1 MDVQGKS
8 NRPQVETSG
17 QGGVAALE
25 RGLAILD
32 AFTSGRAILSLAELA
47 QATGLYKST
56 ILRLLT
62 SLLRRGYVQ
71 RLDDGRYRLGA
82 AAFHLGRIYQGAFNL
97 REVVEP
103 VLRSLMTR
111 TGETASLYVRDGD
124 NEVCLHRVPSANPV
138 RDAGLAEG
146 DRFPIDDSA
155 CSQVISAFGGAGGA
169 DYDAIRRRVVLV
181 ARPSRRVPGVAAVV
195 CPVIG
200 GDQKPIGALILSGPE
215 ARFTD
220 TAVALMEVAILDEA
234 SALTRRLGGN
244 PGLLVPCQA

>member
-1 MDVQGKS
+1 MEAYGETS
-8 NRPQVETSG
+8 RPQAEVGG

-25 RGLAILD
+25 RGLAILG
-32 AFTSGRAILSLAELA
+32 AFAHGRAVLGLAELA
-47 QATGLYKST
+47 TATGLYKST

-62 SLLRRGYVQ
+62 SLLRLGYMQ

-82 AAFHLGRIYQGAFNL
+82 TVFHLGRIYQGSFNL
-97 REVVEP
+97 REAVEP

-146 DRFPIDDSA
+146 DRFPIDGSA
-155 CSQVISAFGGAGGA
+155 CSQVISAFGGAAGA
-169 DYDAIRRRVVLV
+169 EYDAIRRKVVMV

-200 GDQKPIGALILSGPE
+200 VDQKPVGALILSGPE

-220 TAVALMEVAILDEA
+220 AAVAMMRDAILDEA

-244 PGLLVPCQA
+244 PGSLVPTQV